1 MASGH
6 EGQPYVAVGR
16 ILKTYGLRGW
26 VKLEA
31 LTTNPRRFRKGNT
44 FILEG
49 ETAEERLVLEE
60 AKEVQGAL
68 TAKFQGLENREQA
81 AALVGK
87 LLFVTARELGES
99 PQDSF
104 WEHQLLGLEVI
115 TMDGDRLGE
124 VVEVMETGANDV
136 LVVEG
141 DREYLI
147 PMIAEVVKEI
157 DLDSG
162 TIMVKPLP
170 GLLED

>member
-1 MASGH
+1 M
-6 EGQPYVAVGR
+6 AVGR

>member
-1 MASGH
+1 
-6 EGQPYVAVGR
+6 VAVGR